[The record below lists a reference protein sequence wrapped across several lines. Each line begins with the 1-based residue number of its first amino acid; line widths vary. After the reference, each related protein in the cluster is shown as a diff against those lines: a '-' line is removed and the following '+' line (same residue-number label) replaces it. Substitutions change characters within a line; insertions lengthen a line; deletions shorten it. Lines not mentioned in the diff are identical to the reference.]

1 MRDKCAEEKKPTRDK
16 WGNTRSGG
24 GGVKWTVESFDI
36 RLNDR
41 YIWSKWCVN
50 TFTNLCISNWK
61 KKYVLLW
68 VMFSDWYRI
77 LVASNMLHI
86 DCKKHL
92 IWWQGIQHS
101 LSVRALPRIY
111 LLDVLPISFTID
123 DEIISRPI
131 WYSCRFE
138 SMKLFQLHFH
148 YTWFNHCMTK
158 SQSFNLNHF
167 YSMISVSIWNLN
179 STSGMILISMMKQL
193 NRFYPFL

>member
-1 MRDKCAEEKKPTRDK
+1 MRKHTIGGWSEQWKVLTFGWMTDIYD
-16 WGNTRSGG
+16 RSD
-24 GGVKWTVESFDI
+24 VSIHLQIYAFQIE
-36 RLNDR
+36 
-41 YIWSKWCVN
+41 
-50 TFTNLCISNWK
+50 K